1 MREHTAITDRERQI
15 IALVALGYS
24 NWEIGTILY
33 ISPETV
39 KSHIRHALAKLR
51 ARTRSELVYRAIQ
64 TSVLRVMPLPGAT
77 IAPSRRLTKRPASEW
92 NGVPE
97 ELLRSLT
104 KV

>member
-1 MREHTAITDRERQI
+1 MRENDAITDRERQI

-33 ISPETV
+33 ISQETV
-39 KSHIRHALAKLR
+39 KSHIRHALAKLH

-64 TSVLRVMPLPGAT
+64 MGVLRVMPLPEAT
-77 IAPSRRLTKRPASEW
+77 ILPSHHLTKRPVSEW